1 MRLVLK
7 HVQKRG
13 QTWRY
18 RRKVPESLREMLGKG
33 ELVAPLGGSEQ
44 EAIKRYGR
52 VHEAAERVLADA
64 KLRLAE
70 ARGQIPPRV
79 ETPLDRFAKTREA
92 IKALGFD
99 PEAPESETEWLR
111 RSAAAERLVAGRP
124 TDPETGYP
132 VEVAPEE
139 TAVIAALHSGLGRA
153 PLPTLEDAKRLYLE
167 DRAKRSNSSEL
178 TRKKDQQG
186 ADRVVGHV
194 VDALRRN
201 PVLTELRRADARAVL
216 AHMLRV
222 INSPSTVERYL
233 NITRAIIN
241 HALKEMDLSHIA
253 NPFMGLE
260 VGSGDEGETAKDKR
274 RSFTKAELVAIRAR
288 VNTLSRAPDLK
299 HLWRILE
306 GTGCR
311 LAEVAGARTVDV
323 VVEGELPHI
332 RVEWHEGRRI
342 KTHSSRRKVP
352 LVGEALEAARAALEA
367 AGEGALLFPRYGGD
381 HGATSASAAL
391 MKHVRAVVKDPKAVV
406 HSLRHNMKDRLRVAG
421 VSKVIQDMILG
432 HSSGGVGEDYGSMEA
447 RLKVTTDAMLA
458 AFYTADGSEKHGADK

>member
-13 QTWRY
+13 DIWRY
-18 RRKVPESLREMLGKG
+18 RRKVPGPLREILGKG

-44 EAIKRYGR
+44 EAVRRYGR
-52 VHEAAERVLADA
+52 VHGAAEKTLADA

-70 ARGQIPPRV
+70 AQGLVSPRI
-79 ETPLDRFAKTREA
+79 ETPLDRFAKTRDA
-92 IKALGFD
+92 IRELGFD
-99 PEAPESETEWLR
+99 PEGHVSEAEWFR

-124 TDPETGYP
+124 TDSETGYP
-132 VEVAPEE
+132 VDVAPAE
-139 TAVIAALHSGLGRA
+139 TALISALNSGLGKP
-153 PLPTLEDAKRLYLE
+153 PLPTLEDAKRVYLA
-167 DRAKRSNSSEL
+167 DRAKRSSSSEL
-178 TRKKDQQG
+178 ARKKDEQR
-186 ADRVVGHV
+186 AERVVGHV
-194 VDALRRN
+194 RAALGKN

-233 NITRAIIN
+233 NDTRAIIN
-241 HALKEMDLSHIA
+241 HALKEMDLGHVA

-260 VGSGDEGETAKDKR
+260 VASASEAETAKDKR
-274 RSFTKAELVAIRAR
+274 RSFSNTELDAIRAR
-288 VNTLSRAPDLK
+288 IDTLSRAPDLK

-311 LAEVAGARTVDV
+311 LAEVTGARTVDLV
-323 VVEGELPHI
+323 LDGELPHI
-332 RVEWHEGRRI
+332 AVEWHEGRRI

-352 LVGEALEAARAALEA
+352 LVGEALKAAKAAMEA
-367 AGEGALLFPRYGGD
+367 AGEGALLFHRYGGD

-391 MKHVRAVVKDPKAVV
+391 MKHVRAVVDDPKAVV

-421 VSKVIQDMILG
+421 IPKTTQDMILG
-432 HSSGGVGEDYGSMEA
+432 HAGGGVGEDYGSDEA
-447 RLKVTTDAMLA
+447 RLRVAMEA
-458 AFYTADGSEKHGADK
+458 MTKAVGGA